1 MAKVY
6 SFLEDMKKYIVD
18 GLNADAD
25 ISNTYGIVGYD
36 ANTKGHTPTK
46 TEVQFQIMDNNEV
59 ERYTSFDGA
68 NVYGIPLQITV
79 WAFAMK
85 LAGKMESPR
94 IVSIKLGEK
103 IIRQLEALRVVDAI
117 PRVKRVRL
125 MTTSP
130 AMPFEGGDKAYTTAI
145 RCEFWVAKE

>member
-1 MAKVY
+1 MAQVY

-36 ANTKGHTPTK
+36 ADTKGHTPTK

-59 ERYTSFDGA
+59 ERYTSFEGA
-68 NVYGIPLQITV
+68 NIYYIPLQIV
-79 WAFAMK
+79 VFAFQMK
-85 LAGKMESPR
+85 LGAKIETPR
-94 IVSIKLGEK
+94 VASIKLGDK
-103 IIRQLEALRVVDAI
+103 IIKLLDALKVVEAN
-117 PRVKRVRL
+117 PRVKRVHI

-130 AMPFEGGDKAYTTAI
+130 AMPFEGGAKAYTTAI